1 MRTLKEEL
9 GVASSLEVKQ
19 ITDCD
24 VTNDVNKWLA
34 ENPNKEVLEMK
45 FTTAATE
52 GEWVSDVLIIFRK
65 EKY

>member
-1 MRTLKEEL
+1 M
-9 GVASSLEVKQ
+9 EVKQ
-19 ITDCD
+19 IADCD